1 MGVKT
6 LQMKMLTVMM
16 VMLKIDASQRS
27 FFLCDQN
34 LCPQHKKVRLLVN
47 DLLASMKQKRI
58 TDCALVVSSKDSL
71 KNEEG
76 DTESIEMRCFKPKV
90 GSSTVT

>member
-1 MGVKT
+1 
-6 LQMKMLTVMM
+6 MKMMTVMM
-16 VMLKIDASQRS
+16 VMLKIEASERS

-34 LCPQHKKVRLLVN
+34 LCPQYKKKRLLVN
-47 DLLASMKQKRI
+47 NLLASMKQKRI
-58 TDCALVVSSKDSL
+58 TNCALVVSSKDSL

-76 DTESIEMRCFKPKV
+76 DIESIEMRCFKPKV

>member
-1 MGVKT
+1 M
-6 LQMKMLTVMM
+6 TVMM
-16 VMLKIDASQRS
+16 VMLKIEASERR

-34 LCPQHKKVRLLVN
+34 LCPQYKKVRLLVN
-47 DLLASMKQKRI
+47 NLLASMKQKRI
-58 TDCALVVSSKDSL
+58 TNCALVVSSKDSL

-76 DTESIEMRCFKPKV
+76 DIESIEMRCFKPKV

>member
-1 MGVKT
+1 M
-6 LQMKMLTVMM
+6 TVMM
-16 VMLKIDASQRS
+16 VMLKIEASERS

-34 LCPQHKKVRLLVN
+34 PCPQYKKKRLLVN
-47 DLLASMKQKRI
+47 NLLASMKQKRI
-58 TDCALVVSSKDSL
+58 TNCALVVSSKDSL

-76 DTESIEMRCFKPKV
+76 DIESIEMRCFKPKV

>member
-1 MGVKT
+1 M
-6 LQMKMLTVMM
+6 TVMM
-16 VMLKIDASQRS
+16 VMLKIEASERN

-34 LCPQHKKVRLLVN
+34 LCPQYKKVRLLVN
-47 DLLASMKQKRI
+47 NLLASMKQKRI
-58 TDCALVVSSKDSL
+58 INCALVVSSKDSL

-76 DTESIEMRCFKPKV
+76 DIESIEMRCFKPKV

>member
-1 MGVKT
+1 M
-6 LQMKMLTVMM
+6 TVMM
-16 VMLKIDASQRS
+16 VMLKIEASERS

-34 LCPQHKKVRLLVN
+34 LCPQYKKKRLLVN
-47 DLLASMKQKRI
+47 NLLASMKQKI
-58 TDCALVVSSKDSL
+58 TNCALVVSSKDSL

-76 DTESIEMRCFKPKV
+76 DIESIEMRCFKPKV